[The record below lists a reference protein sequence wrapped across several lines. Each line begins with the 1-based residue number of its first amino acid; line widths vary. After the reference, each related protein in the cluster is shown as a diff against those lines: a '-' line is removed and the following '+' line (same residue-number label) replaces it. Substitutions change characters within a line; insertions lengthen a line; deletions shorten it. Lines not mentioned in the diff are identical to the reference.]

1 MTVRLLLVDD
11 HQIMRQGLRLM
22 IESERDMEVVAQAS
36 NGQEAMKLAFELR
49 PNLILMDVN
58 MPGLN
63 GIDATTQ
70 ILARLPET
78 KILALSMHSNRKF
91 VLGMFKAG
99 ASGYMLKDCAF
110 EELIRAIR
118 TLTAGQMY
126 LSPKIAGAL
135 VEDYRSLASLRDSL
149 STPSLTVRERE
160 VLQSIAEGK
169 STKEI
174 ADSLNLSVKTVE
186 THRRNI
192 MEKLNL
198 RNTAELTLYAVR
210 EGIISVDN

>member
-1 MTVRLLLVDD
+1 
-11 HQIMRQGLRLM
+11 MRQGLSAL
-22 IESERDMEVVAQAS
+22 IDSERGMEVVAQAS

-49 PNLILMDVN
+49 PNVILMDVN

-63 GIDATTQ
+63 GIDASTQ
-70 ILARLPET
+70 ILARFPEI

-91 VLGMFKAG
+91 VLGMFEAG

-110 EELIRAIR
+110 EELIQAIR

-126 LSPKIAGAL
+126 LSPKIAGTL
-135 VEDYRSLASLRDSL
+135 VEDYRSLVSLRASLSAA
-149 STPSLTVRERE
+149 PSLTVRERE
-160 VLQSIAEGK
+160 VLQSIAEGR

-192 MEKLNL
+192 LEKLNL

-210 EGIISVDN
+210 EGIISVDK